1 MTSHLVVAL
10 LGASGV
16 AAGFL
21 AGLFGV
27 GGGLIMVPV
36 LVYAFSA
43 AGVPTE
49 HVVALA
55 LGTSM
60 AAIAAS
66 ALQSAYGHYRRGSAS
81 TIAFKRAAPW
91 VVLGVLVGSAFA
103 SGTSGRSLL
112 LFVGT
117 FQLVAAA
124 LMMADVSKLAGVQW
138 VVRQGAALNVAS
150 VAFGGIAAMAGIGGS
165 TLFTPYFKATGMEP
179 RQAVGTAAAL
189 GLPVSIA
196 GAIGY
201 AWAGRNA
208 HVGDWAV
215 GFVYVPALAAL
226 IAGALLTVRAGVALA
241 HRLPPR
247 TLSAGFALFLCANAA
262 HFLYLALAGGAP

>member
-1 MTSHLVVAL
+1 MSTQAIVAM

-43 AGVPTE
+43 AAVPAQ

-66 ALQSAYGHYRRGSAS
+66 ATQSAYGHYRRGSAS
-81 TIAFKRAAPW
+81 PIEFKRAAPW
-91 VVLGVLVGSAFA
+91 VVLGVLCGSVFA

-112 LFVGT
+112 LFVGA

-124 LMMADVSKLAGVQW
+124 LMMADVSKLAAVQW
-138 VVRQGAALNVAS
+138 VARQGASLNVLS

-208 HVGDWAV
+208 HLGDWTV
-215 GFVYVPALAAL
+215 GFVYLPALVAL

-241 HRLPPR
+241 HRLQAR
-247 TLSAGFALFLCANAA
+247 TLSACFALFLCANAA
-262 HFLYLALAGGAP
+262 HLMFLAIG

>member
-1 MTSHLVVAL
+1 MTGYAVFAMLA
-10 LGASGV
+10 ASGV

-27 GGGLIMVPV
+27 GGGLVMVPM

-43 AGVPTE
+43 AEAPSQ

-60 AAIAAS
+60 AAIAVS
-66 ALQSAYGHYRRGSAS
+66 AMQSAYAHYQRGSTSAP
-81 TIAFKRAAPW
+81 AFRRAAPW
-91 VVLGVLVGSAFA
+91 VVLGALAGSACA
-103 SGTSGRSLL
+103 SGVSGRSLL
-112 LFVGT
+112 LFVGA

-124 LMMADVSKLAGVQW
+124 LMVSDVSKLSVVQLLA
-138 VVRQGAALNVAS
+138 RHRAALDVFS
-150 VAFGGIAAMAGIGGS
+150 VAFGGIAALAGIGGS

-179 RQAVGTAAAL
+179 KQAVGTSAAL

-196 GAIGY
+196 GALGY

-208 HVGDWAV
+208 HLGDWAV
-215 GFVYVPALAAL
+215 GFVDIPALAAL
-226 IAGALLTVRAGVALA
+226 VAGAFLTVRAGVALA
-241 HRLPPR
+241 HRLSAR
-247 TLSAGFALFLCANAA
+247 TLSTGFGIFLCAN
-262 HFLYLALAGGAP
+262 GGHLLFRAMA